1 MVKNKKIRS
10 TNIEILRI
18 VAMLMIVIFHIV
30 CHCISV
36 QLVGG
41 DSVIKIG
48 NDLFNNPVFSKRL
61 FLLDA
66 IMTWGTT
73 GNALFVLIS
82 GYFLVHSKKGIDIH
96 KISKKLLLQLG
107 FASVVLVT
115 FSTLIYRIHIT
126 DKFIRLIDIN
136 LFNSLSCFI
145 GYYFLVILI
154 AYLFLN
160 KYLNKFNK
168 KQYITFLIIVFALTQ
183 FGWTNQIV
191 NGFSDGLSTLLT
203 GVFYYSLGGYINK
216 YNPFSNVRVISILL
230 IIVIIYL
237 LVFISSYNLAAI
249 RIENYYINPANG
261 FTQNVMTFGNSNILV
276 AILSICIFELFTRVK
291 IKNIRFINYVASGTL
306 MIYLIHDNPLFYSL
320 WGMIDWISLLYYNLP
335 KFIIALIGVGLL
347 TFMFGIIV
355 YVFFDLT
362 IKLIVKYK
370 NLFLKKTN

>member
-1 MVKNKKIRS
+1 
-10 TNIEILRI
+10 
-18 VAMLMIVIFHIV
+18 
-30 CHCISV
+30 
-36 QLVGG
+36 
-41 DSVIKIG
+41 
-48 NDLFNNPVFSKRL
+48 
-61 FLLDA
+61 
-66 IMTWGTT
+66 
-73 GNALFVLIS
+73 
-82 GYFLVHSKKGIDIH
+82 
-96 KISKKLLLQLG
+96 
-107 FASVVLVT
+107 
-115 FSTLIYRIHIT
+115 
-126 DKFIRLIDIN
+126 
-136 LFNSLSCFI
+136 
-145 GYYFLVILI
+145 
-154 AYLFLN
+154 LFLN

-291 IKNIRFINYVASGTL
+291 IKNIRFINYIASGTL

-370 NLFLKKTN
+370 NLFLKKQIKF